1 MTVLAASNPSAG
13 LVIGMGLGTVF
24 VGLICII
31 AICYIMGAV
40 IKALENRRPTA
51 QAHAEKPQS
60 ESASDSAAEADKG
73 ELIAAISAVIAEE
86 LGESVE
92 AIRIKSIR
100 RIS

>member
-1 MTVLAASNPSAG
+1 MSVSDPGMG

-31 AICYIMGAV
+31 AICYVMGAV
-40 IKALENRRPTA
+40 IKLFEAKIPAEE
-51 QAHAEKPQS
+51 HAS
-60 ESASDSAAEADKG
+60 SAPAAEPAEPAADKA
-73 ELIAAISAVIAEE
+73 ELVAAISAAIAEE

-100 RIS
+100 RVS

>member
-1 MTVLAASNPSAG
+1 MTVLAAGNPSMG

-31 AICYIMGAV
+31 AICYVMGAV
-40 IKALENRRPTA
+40 IKFFEGRKPAEPPKP
-51 QAHAEKPQS
+51 EKP
-60 ESASDSAAEADKG
+60 EAEPASPSSIENKG

>member
-1 MTVLAASNPSAG
+1 MTILVAKDPGMG

-31 AICYIMGAV
+31 AICYLMGFIINAIEKSKPETV
-40 IKALENRRPTA
+40 STAAPAAPAESPSSAPIEN
-51 QAHAEKPQS
+51 
-60 ESASDSAAEADKG
+60 KG
-73 ELIAAISAVIAEE
+73 ELIAVVSAVIAEE

-100 RIS
+100 QVS

>member
-1 MTVLAASNPSAG
+1 MTVSDPGMG

-31 AICYIMGAV
+31 VICYIMGAI
-40 IKALENRRPTA
+40 IKLFEKHTPAEEPKPEL
-51 QAHAEKPQS
+51 QAAPA
-60 ESASDSAAEADKG
+60 ESAPIENKG
-73 ELIAAISAVIAEE
+73 ELIAVISAVIAED

-100 RIS
+100 KVS